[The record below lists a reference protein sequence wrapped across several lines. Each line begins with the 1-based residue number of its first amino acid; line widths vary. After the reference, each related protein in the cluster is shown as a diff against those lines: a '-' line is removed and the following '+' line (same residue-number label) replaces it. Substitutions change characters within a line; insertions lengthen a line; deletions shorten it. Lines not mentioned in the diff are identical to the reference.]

1 MVATERKV
9 EILRVPHR
17 KLKIDREQ
25 RNISHREKKTKNYQA
40 LLKWTNMFVL
50 VRLIALG
57 LTSYIYASEEPILSG
72 LLFPDWFSPS
82 IPSLVGSLLLA
93 IL

>member
-50 VRLIALG
+50 VHLIALG
-57 LTSYIYASEEPILSG
+57 LTSYM
-72 LLFPDWFSPS
+72 LLGSQS
-82 IPSLVGSLLLA
+82 SLDSSSLIGSLPAFPLW
-93 IL
+93 